1 MASESQ
7 GAEGA
12 EPRSDGR
19 PAWATLHLWQIQ
31 WVRDLLVLGSL
42 LALLRLGHQ
51 LSLVTVPVLLA
62 ALLAYLLEPIVALV
76 ERRTP
81 LARTG
86 STSVVLGGGLVLAL
100 VPLLV
105 GGSFA
110 ALQGARL
117 AVSVSE
123 GSAAVV
129 ASVRAPDDV
138 VLQEQVPEAWRGV
151 RAFVLE
157 VGARAQGDV
166 VAEGAGA
173 FDAALRLAGA
183 DVTDLAR
190 LAEAGLH
197 WVGTHSERVAS
208 SLFQTGGAAARLAVG
223 TAEWAGQ
230 TVLMAFLTLFFLYFA
245 ITGHARHARAAWG
258 WVPEASR
265 PRAREVLAR
274 MDRAIS
280 GFVRGRILIALL
292 LALFYTVGFALIGA
306 PAPLLVGAGISL
318 LALVPYATLAAL
330 PVIMVL
336 MALEGAGGTQGTWWW
351 ILVAPT
357 VVYQLGQALDDYVL
371 TPRIQGPSTDLSTP
385 AILFASFAGGL
396 LAGFYGLLLA
406 IPVAACARILF
417 DEFVRPRLDAWA
429 RGERPDLLPLEE

>member
-1 MASESQ
+1 MVSESQ

-12 EPRSDGR
+12 EPRDDGR

-31 WVRDLLVLGSL
+31 WVRDLLVLGSFL
-42 LALLRLGHQ
+42 VLLRLGHQ

-138 VLQEQVPEAWRGV
+138 ALQEQVPEAWRGV

-166 VAEGAGA
+166 VAEGTGA
-173 FDAALRLAGA
+173 LDAALRLAGA

-208 SLFQTGGAAARLAVG
+208 SLFQTEIG
-223 TAEWAGQ
+223 
-230 TVLMAFLTLFFLYFA
+230 
-245 ITGHARHARAAWG
+245 RAH
-258 WVPEASR
+258 V
-265 PRAREVLAR
+265 
-274 MDRAIS
+274 
-280 GFVRGRILIALL
+280 
-292 LALFYTVGFALIGA
+292 
-306 PAPLLVGAGISL
+306 
-318 LALVPYATLAAL
+318 
-330 PVIMVL
+330 
-336 MALEGAGGTQGTWWW
+336 
-351 ILVAPT
+351 
-357 VVYQLGQALDDYVL
+357 
-371 TPRIQGPSTDLSTP
+371 
-385 AILFASFAGGL
+385 
-396 LAGFYGLLLA
+396 
-406 IPVAACARILF
+406 
-417 DEFVRPRLDAWA
+417 
-429 RGERPDLLPLEE
+429 